1 MKRTFALIGLAFLG
15 VAFAVVSLWV
25 MLSGG
30 RSARA
35 VRTKFRL
42 GGIMLTLTTMISL
55 SACGSGAGD
64 EYGVSCYDPAPP
76 PENDHRWN
84 KDVANSELR
93 NGDKVVLYYECRFG
107 SEVKV
112 SLITDDDSED
122 RVLCSQTYA
131 VETGDNQ
138 LEFTIEAGDYR
149 GRAELCVEYDKYED
163 GDENF
168 WQFAGIFVS
177 IVE

>member
-1 MKRTFALIGLAFLG
+1 MKRTFALIGLAILG
-15 VAFAVVSLWV
+15 VAFAAVSLWV

-55 SACGSGAGD
+55 SACVPGD

-84 KDVANSELR
+84 QGVANSSLR

-107 SEVKV
+107 SEVKI

-131 VETGDNQ
+131 VVNGDNQ

-163 GDENF
+163 GDETL
-168 WQFAGIFVS
+168 WPFAGIFVA
-177 IVE
+177 IVD